1 MEKGKLYVVATPIG
15 NLEDITLRAIRILK
29 EATFILS
36 EDTRES
42 KKLLDRYLIDT
53 PLVSY
58 RDQNHEKMICKILEK
73 LDMGMNLALISD
85 AGTPL
90 ISDPGFRL
98 VKELLEKEYSV
109 ISIPGPSAF
118 TSAISISGLPTDK
131 FVFLGFLPKSDER
144 RKKLLK
150 EYFHL
155 ENSIVIYE
163 SPKRLLRLLTLV
175 LDEFGNREVFLAKD
189 ISKFREEIF
198 KGNVSDILKELEER
212 DFEKNPHG
220 EFVCIFR

>member
-42 KKLLDRYLIDT
+42 KKLLDKYLVDT

-58 RDQNHEKMICKILEK
+58 RDQNHDKMIFKILEK

-109 ISIPGPSAF
+109 ISIPGPSAL

>member
-1 MEKGKLYVVATPIG
+1 
-15 NLEDITLRAIRILK
+15 
-29 EATFILS
+29 
-36 EDTRES
+36 
-42 KKLLDRYLIDT
+42 LLDKYLIDT
-53 PLVSY
+53 PLISY

-73 LDMGMNLALISD
+73 LDMGMNLVLISD

-109 ISIPGPSAF
+109 ISIPGPSAL

-131 FVFLGFLPKSDER
+131 FVFLGFLLKSDER

-163 SPKRLLRLLTLV
+163 SPKRLLRLLRLV
-175 LDEFGNREVFLAKD
+175 FNEFGDREVFLAKD
-189 ISKFREEIF
+189 ISKLREEIF
-198 KGNVSDILKELEER
+198 KGNVSDILKELEKR

>member
-42 KKLLDRYLIDT
+42 KKLLDKYLVDT

-58 RDQNHEKMICKILEK
+58 RDQNHDKMIFKILEK

-198 KGNVSDILKELEER
+198 KGNVSDILKELEKR